1 MANITTNPQLITSA
15 DTNDTELVL
24 AGALVKPGVN
34 GEVIAQ
40 ITIVSGTFTFNVGAS
55 AADSTA
61 TFTDGDK
68 LLLTFYPSSQNIH
81 YKAGA
86 GSQTFKI
93 AV

>member
-15 DTNDTELVL
+15 GTDDTELVL

-40 ITIVSGTFTFNVGAS
+40 ITIVSGTFKFNVGAS
-55 AADSTA
+55 ASSVTA
-61 TFTDGDK
+61 TYTDGDTF
-68 LLLTFYPSSQNIH
+68 LLTFYPNTHNIH
-81 YKAGA
+81 YAAGA

-93 AV
+93 AI